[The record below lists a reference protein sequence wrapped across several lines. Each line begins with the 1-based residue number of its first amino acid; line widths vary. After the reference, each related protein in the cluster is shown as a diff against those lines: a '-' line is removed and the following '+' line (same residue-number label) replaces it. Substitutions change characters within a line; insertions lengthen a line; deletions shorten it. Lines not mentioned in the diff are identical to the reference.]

1 MISIIMPVYNIK
13 VRKQTRAAKQCL
25 HSIQQQTCTDWE
37 LLIAD
42 GGCTDGTMSIMH
54 EMCKQD
60 KRMNI
65 LPEKHYGQDAA
76 RKYAMHHIKGKYLT
90 FIDQDDLLKKNA
102 LEIMLRAIE
111 EDEADVVQTESVR
124 FAFCKCFKTGKSSYE
139 SGIMDKRHVIDHDT
153 FMEKHYQSFFGV
165 NDLPVQVWAKL
176 YRTEA
181 LPCEC
186 FSPSPVDG
194 LEDLI
199 FNMYALPY
207 AKRISI
213 VPDTLHYWR
222 LGGTTSRFQ
231 PAFLKRYVTSYKLKK
246 QQIARLHL
254 PFEYLHTTAIE
265 LVNTG
270 VCILK
275 SQAAFAPSDET
286 LRASIKH
293 ALEIPEMQEAIS
305 IVRKENK
312 YHSALA
318 DVFLLHAD
326 DMDRMAAEIRKLAKE
341 PLWKRLA
348 RKSFNAMQHIY
359 DAL

>member
-1 MISIIMPVYNIK
+1 MPAYNMK
-13 VRKQTRAAKQCL
+13 ARKQTRAVKQCL
-25 HSIQQQTCTDWE
+25 RSIQQQTYTDWE

-42 GGCTDGTMSIMH
+42 GGCTDNTMSTIS

-60 KRMNI
+60 PRVNI

-76 RKYAMHHIKGKYLT
+76 RKYAMQHMNGEYLT
-90 FIDQDDLLKKNA
+90 FIDQDDLIDRNA
-102 LEIMLRAIE
+102 LEVMLRAIE
-111 EDEADVVQTESVR
+111 EDDSDIVQVESVR
-124 FAFCKCFKTGKSSYE
+124 FAFCKSFKTGKSSYE
-139 SGIMDKRHVIDHDT
+139 SGIMDKRQAIDHDT
-153 FMEKHYQSFFGV
+153 FMAKHYQSFFGV
-165 NDLPVQVWAKL
+165 NDLHVAMWAKL
-176 YRTEA
+176 YRTKI
-181 LPCEC
+181 LPSEC

-194 LEDLI
+194 VEDLL
-199 FNMYALPY
+199 FNMYALPH

-222 LGGTTSRFQ
+222 LGGITSYFH
-231 PAFLKRYVTSYKLKK
+231 PEFLERYVTSYNLKK
-246 QQIARLHL
+246 QQIERLHL

-265 LVNTG
+265 LIHSG
-270 VCILK
+270 VDSLRLRVM
-275 SQAAFAPSDET
+275 FASPSDET

-305 IVRKENK
+305 IVREENK

-326 DMDRMAAEIRKLAKE
+326 NMDRMAAEIRKLAEE

-348 RKSFNAMQHIY
+348 RKSFIAIQHIY

>member
-1 MISIIMPVYNIK
+1 MISIIMPIYNIK
-13 VRKQTRAAKQCL
+13 TRKQTRAVKQCL
-25 HSIQQQTCTDWE
+25 RSIQQQTYTDWE

-76 RKYAMHHIKGKYLT
+76 RKYAMQHMNGECLT
-90 FIDQDDLLKKNA
+90 FIDQDDLIDRNA
-102 LEIMLRAIE
+102 LEVMLRAIE
-111 EDEADVVQTESVR
+111 EDDSDIVQVESVR
-124 FAFCKCFKTGKSSYE
+124 FAFCKSFKTGKSSYE
-139 SGIMDKRHVIDHDT
+139 SGIMDKRQAIDHDT
-153 FMEKHYQSFFGV
+153 FMAKHYQSFFGV
-165 NDLPVQVWAKL
+165 NDFPVQVWAKL

-181 LPCEC
+181 LPSEC

-199 FNMYALPY
+199 FNMYALPH

-231 PAFLKRYVTSYKLKK
+231 PAFLERYVTSYNLKK
-246 QQIARLHL
+246 KQIERLHL

-270 VCILK
+270 VCYLK
-275 SQAAFAPSDET
+275 SQVMFAPPAT
-286 LRASIKH
+286 
-293 ALEIPEMQEAIS
+293 
-305 IVRKENK
+305 
-312 YHSALA
+312 
-318 DVFLLHAD
+318 
-326 DMDRMAAEIRKLAKE
+326 
-341 PLWKRLA
+341 KRYA
-348 RKSFNAMQHIY
+348 HQ
-359 DAL
+359 